1 MAIKEQLHKLVDELP
16 ESQCEEAWQLLEE
29 LRSAKRSD
37 SNDERLSTAT
47 LAAIE
52 EGLEDI
58 KAGHTITLEEL
69 ERKYGL

>member
-29 LRSAKRSD
+29 LRSGERSD

-47 LAAIE
+47 LAAME

>member
-29 LRSAKRSD
+29 LRSGKHSD
-37 SNDERLSTAT
+37 SNGERLSTAT